1 MNEEVELILE
11 DARERMDRSIKHLEN
26 SLVKIR
32 AGRAN
37 VNMLDGIVVDYYG
50 APTPLN
56 QVANVN
62 TPDARTLA
70 IQPWEK
76 TLIDSIEKAILAA
89 NLGLTPMNN
98 GEIIRINI
106 PILTEQRR
114 QELVKQV
121 KSEGENARISI
132 RSIRREANDELKKLL
147 KQGLSEDEEKDAE
160 KEVQDLTDQYIK
172 KIDDKLEVKEK
183 DILTI

>member
-11 DARERMDRSIKHLEN
+11 DADEKMVRAKKHLEAT
-26 SLVKIR
+26 LTKIR

-37 VNMLDGIVVDYYG
+37 VAMLDGITVDYYG
-50 APTPLN
+50 SMTPLN

-76 TLIDSIEKAILAA
+76 TMIEPIEKAILVA

-98 GEIIRINI
+98 GEVIRINI

-121 KSEGENARISI
+121 KTEGENAKVAI
-132 RSIRREANDELKKLL
+132 RNIRRDANDHLKKML
-147 KQGLSEDEEKDAE
+147 KEGLSEDEEKDAE
-160 KEVQDLTDQYIK
+160 ANVQELTDKYIQ
-172 KIDDKLEVKEK
+172 KIDTTIEVKEK
-183 DILTI
+183 DIMTI